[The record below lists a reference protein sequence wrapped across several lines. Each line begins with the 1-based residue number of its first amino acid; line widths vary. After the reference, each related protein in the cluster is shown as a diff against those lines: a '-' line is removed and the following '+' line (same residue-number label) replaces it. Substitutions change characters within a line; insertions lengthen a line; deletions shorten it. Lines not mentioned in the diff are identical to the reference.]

1 MSSRNGA
8 KGISSVGAASP
19 TRAVAYV
26 RVSTEQQASEGHS
39 LEAQKEKI
47 AAYAK
52 LYGLEI
58 VAYEV
63 DAGVSASSLE
73 RPGLRAALGRLER
86 FECSAIIVTKL
97 DRLTRSVRDL
107 CVLVDTYFRD
117 GTHSLVSLGDQVDT
131 RSASGRMLLNIL
143 TSVSQWEREAA
154 QERTA
159 SVMSRMREAG
169 KYAGGF
175 PPFGYTVDE
184 DGLLIDNAGEALVIA
199 EARRHRAAG
208 LSLRAVSKLVGPNP
222 RNGKA
227 FSASQIQGM
236 L

>member
-1 MSSRNGA
+1 
-8 KGISSVGAASP
+8 
-19 TRAVAYV
+19 V
-26 RVSTEQQASEGHS
+26 RVSTEQQASGGHS
-39 LEAQKEKI
+39 LEAQQEKI

-52 LYGLEI
+52 LYDLEI

-63 DAGVSASSLE
+63 DAGLSASSLE
-73 RPGLRAALGRLER
+73 RPGLQRALARLDT
-86 FECSAIIVTKL
+86 FECGTIIVSKL

-107 CVLVDTYFRD
+107 CILVDNYFRD
-117 GTHSLVSLGDQVDT
+117 GTRNLVSLGDQVDT

-143 TSVSQWEREAA
+143 TSVSQGEREAA
-154 QERTA
+154 AARTA
-159 SVMSRMREAG
+159 TVMTRLRESG

-184 DGLLIDNAGEALVIA
+184 DGSLIDNPGERLMIE
-199 EARRHRAAG
+199 EARRHRADGA
-208 LSLRAVSKLVGPNP
+208 SLRAISKLVGLNP
-222 RNGKA
+222 RNGKS